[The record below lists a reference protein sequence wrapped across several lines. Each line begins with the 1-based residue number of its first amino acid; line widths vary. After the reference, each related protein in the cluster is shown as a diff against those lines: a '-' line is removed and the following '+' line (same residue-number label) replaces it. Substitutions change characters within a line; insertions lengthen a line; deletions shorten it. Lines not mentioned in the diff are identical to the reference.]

1 MPSPPLAMAE
11 VPAAF
16 VPIRLSTTVFDDDPA
31 SSMPFRRLPDITF
44 ATTPE
49 APEPFS
55 PMKFPADS
63 AETYTPLPP
72 LPAAAPARFR
82 PM

>member
-11 VPAAF
+11 MPAAF

-31 SSMPFRRLPDITF
+31 SSMPFPRLPDITF
-44 ATTPE
+44 AITPE
-49 APEPFS
+49 ACERFS
-55 PMKFPADS
+55 PMKFPSDS
-63 AETYTPLPP
+63 PQTSTPLPP
-72 LPAAAPARFR
+72 SPAAAPARFR

>member
-1 MPSPPLAMAE
+1 MAE

-16 VPIRLSTTVFDDDPA
+16 VPIRLATTVFPDDPA
-31 SSMPFRRLPDITF
+31 STMPLPRLPDITF

-49 APEPFS
+49 AREPFS
-55 PMKFPADS
+55 PMKFRADA

-72 LPAAAPARFR
+72 FPAAAPARFR

>member
-1 MPSPPLAMAE
+1 MAKA
-11 VPAAF
+11 PAAF
-16 VPIRLSTTVFDDDPA
+16 VPIRFATTVFPDDPA
-31 SSMPFRRLPDITF
+31 STMPLPRLPEITF

-55 PMKFPADS
+55 PMKFPLDA

-72 LPAAAPARFR
+72 LR
-82 PM
+82 PLPRPGSDRCSYRRA

>member
-1 MPSPPLAMAE
+1 MAE

-16 VPIRLSTTVFDDDPA
+16 VPIRLATTVFADDPTSA
-31 SSMPFRRLPDITF
+31 MPLPRLPDITF

-55 PMKFPADS
+55 PMKSPPDVS
-63 AETYTPLPP
+63 ETYTPLLP

>member
-1 MPSPPLAMAE
+1 MAE

-16 VPIRLSTTVFDDDPA
+16 VPIRLATTVFPDDPA
-31 SSMPFRRLPDITF
+31 STMPLPRLPDITF

-49 APEPFS
+49 AREPFS
-55 PMKFPADS
+55 PMKFRADA
-63 AETYTPLPP
+63 AETYTPLPR
-72 LPAAAPARFR
+72 LGAAAPARFR